1 MNRPIRTLAIGC
13 LVLFLALLVNV
24 TYIQGWKA
32 DHLNA
37 ESQNTRARNA
47 DCSRKRG
54 PILVNG
60 ESIARSV
67 ASHDSLKYVRTYPA
81 GKVYA
86 PVTGRFSCEALTTGI
101 EQSQNSVLSGSDQ
114 SLFVSR
120 VIDTFSNKTP
130 QGGSVLLTINPKAQ
144 KAAYDGLQAISGN
157 AQGAVVALD
166 PQTGAVLAMVST
178 PSYNPN
184 VLAGHDFRQ
193 VVRNYKSLVA
203 DKTQPLSNRTTD
215 LRLPPGSTFKLV
227 VAAAALQHGYA
238 PTTTVKGGAKLDI
251 PQTTH
256 DMTNEN
262 GGNCGGDKITL
273 TQALAVSCNVSFADI
288 GLKLRAKDPSIVAQQ
303 AARFGF
309 GETYLADLP
318 MARSVYPSATDVP
331 QAAQASIGQFDVAAT
346 PLQMAMI
353 ASAIANHGMLMK
365 PYLVAEARSPDLKL
379 LSKAPIETLH
389 QSMSQESAD
398 QLTQMM
404 VSVVQDGTGRPVQI
418 PGISVAAKTGTA
430 NSAPD
435 RPPYAWFVAFAPAD
449 HPQVAVAV
457 LVQQSSTNRG
467 EIAGSTLAGPVAVNV
482 IKAVVER

>member
-13 LVLFLALLVNV
+13 LVLLVALLVNV

-32 DHLNA
+32 DNLNA
-37 ESQNTRARNA
+37 EAQNSRARVA

-60 ESIARSV
+60 ASIARSV
-67 ASHDSLKYVRTYPA
+67 PSHDALKYVRTYPG
-81 GKVYA
+81 GKSYA
-86 PVTGRFSCEALTTGI
+86 PITGRFSCAGLTTGI
-101 EQSQNSVLSGSDQ
+101 EQSQNGVLSGSDQ

-144 KAAYDGLQAISGN
+144 KAAYDGLDAISGDV
-157 AQGAVVALD
+157 QGAVVALN
-166 PQTGAVLAMVST
+166 PKSGAVLAMAST
-178 PSYNPN
+178 PSYDPDL
-184 VLAGHDFRQ
+184 LASHKFKQ
-193 VVRNYKSLVA
+193 VQRTYETLLK
-203 DKTQPLSNRTTD
+203 DKNQPLLNRTTD

-227 VAAAALQHGYA
+227 VAAAALQHGYT
-238 PTTTVKGGAKLDI
+238 PDTQVRGGAVLDI

-262 GGNCGGDKITL
+262 GGNCGGDKISF

-288 GLKLRAKDPSIVAQQ
+288 GMKLRAENQSMVLEQ
-303 AARFGF
+303 AKRFGF
-309 GETYLADLP
+309 GETYLDELP
-318 MARSVYPSATDVP
+318 MARSIYPIAMDVP
-331 QAAQASIGQFDVAAT
+331 QTAQASIGQFDVATT
-346 PLQMAMI
+346 PLQMAMV
-353 ASAIANHGMLMK
+353 ASAIANRGTLMK

-389 QSMSQESAD
+389 QPMSQESAD

-418 PGISVAAKTGTA
+418 PGVSVAAKTGTA

-435 RPPYAWFVAFAPAD
+435 RPPYAWIVAFAPAD
-449 HPQVAVAV
+449 DPQVAVAV
-457 LVQQSSTNRG
+457 LVQQSGTNRG
-467 EIAGSTLAGPVAVNV
+467 EIAGGTLAGPVAVNV